1 MRYHRHM
8 RRLLVAI
15 GVLWASVAGAQFMS
29 NLTDT
34 ELMAAIPTMLF
45 SNDSVKNELKLSGKQ
60 KSDIKK
66 ILYANNKAMSDLSR
80 SAGNDMAA
88 GMAAM
93 KKIEESQAK
102 AEAEIMA
109 LLDDGQKTRFAQVR
123 YQVLGARS
131 LELPEVQAAVGLS
144 EEQKATVQQYA
155 KSVRSGAL
163 DSIRKGPGA
172 LKGWNKDRPKREE
185 EHLKMLSA
193 EQAEKYKALLGPEF
207 KGAKKIQGR

>member
-1 MRYHRHM
+1 MRNA
-8 RRLLVAI
+8 LVAI
-15 GVLWASVAGAQFMS
+15 GVIWSSVAGAQFLANGS
-29 NLTDT
+29 DT
-34 ELMAAIPTMLF
+34 ELMAAMPMMLF

-66 ILYANNKAMSDLSR
+66 ILDANNKAMSELSR
-80 SAGNDMAA
+80 STGNDMAA

-93 KKIEESQAK
+93 KKIEESQTK
-102 AEAEIMA
+102 AEADIMA
-109 LLDDGQKTRFAQVR
+109 LLDDGQKTRFAQIR

-144 EEQKATVQQYA
+144 EDQKAMVQQYA

-193 EQAEKYKALLGPEF
+193 EQAEKYKAIMGPEF
-207 KGAKKIQGR
+207 KGVKKIQGR